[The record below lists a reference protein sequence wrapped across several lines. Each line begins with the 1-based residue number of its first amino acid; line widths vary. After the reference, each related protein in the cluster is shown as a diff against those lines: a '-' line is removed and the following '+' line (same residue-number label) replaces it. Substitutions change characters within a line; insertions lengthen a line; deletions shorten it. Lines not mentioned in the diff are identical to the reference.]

1 MDELKI
7 NLNNELFKILELQAD
22 LKKLS
27 YLVQQAQNQINHP
40 NADPEEIGL
49 AIQEMKQTI
58 PKLDLQD
65 IGVLAQEFEEY
76 PTT

>member
-1 MDELKI
+1 MDELKL

-40 NADPEEIGL
+40 NADIEEIGS

-58 PKLDLQD
+58 PKLDL
-65 IGVLAQEFEEY
+65 
-76 PTT
+76 

>member
-40 NADPEEIGL
+40 NADIEEIGL

-58 PKLDLQD
+58 PKLDL
-65 IGVLAQEFEEY
+65 
-76 PTT
+76 

>member
-7 NLNNELFKILELQAD
+7 NLNNELFKILELQSD

-40 NADPEEIGL
+40 NADIEEIGS

-58 PKLDLQD
+58 PKLDL
-65 IGVLAQEFEEY
+65 
-76 PTT
+76 

>member
-40 NADPEEIGL
+40 NADIEEISS

-58 PKLDLQD
+58 PKLDL
-65 IGVLAQEFEEY
+65 
-76 PTT
+76 

>member
-27 YLVQQAQNQINHP
+27 YLVQQAQN
-40 NADPEEIGL
+40 
-49 AIQEMKQTI
+49 
-58 PKLDLQD
+58 
-65 IGVLAQEFEEY
+65 
-76 PTT
+76 